1 MVIAR
6 TEGQSDIKA
15 FDPILAQLPA
25 FSGTPRG
32 GGFGFN
38 WGLAIQIAGWVING
52 IGLGLS
58 TYEAVKGAKTQSG
71 VEKLEPAEI
80 SAIASQIAAADPQHR
95 SASAWETILASQFGM
110 GGGTLPQQQIPP
122 GFYLD
127 PRTGQLAPL
136 PDDKKA
142 GLGDLPTWS
151 WIVIGLLGFMV
162 LKGGGLKL

>member
-6 TEGQSDIKA
+6 TEGQTDIKA
-15 FDPILAQLPA
+15 FDPILAQMPV
-25 FSGTPRG
+25 FSGTPTG
-32 GGFGFN
+32 TLGFN
-38 WGLAIQIAGWVING
+38 YALALQIAGWVING

-58 TYEAVKGAKTQSG
+58 TYEAIKGAKTQSG
-71 VEKLEPAEI
+71 VEKLEPGEI

-95 SASAWETILASQFGM
+95 SAAAWETILAGQFGTT
-110 GGGTLPQQQIPP
+110 GTTPPVQIPP
-122 GFYLD
+122 GFYID

-136 PDDKKA
+136 PDDKEA
-142 GLGDLPTWS
+142 GMLGGLPTWS